1 MDLFGLIHIFDP
13 ITALLGDHDSHHAIH
28 DGHHHDGHH
37 HDGHHHHGWLSG
49 EHYHSHHL
57 HHFDSDPISLLCADG
72 NGLHS
77 APEPSAFVTVQPT
90 IDPNH
95 PDVLSAHYTNWSDN
109 WVEILPVTHIDGD
122 AAQDFHSTVGLLRL
136 APHET
141 HMVNFPDLYND
152 HYRGDNP
159 DPMDRPHDII
169 LTLASDCFQRAF
181 SECYMNGPPSV
192 ERYNQCIKLAAEKC
206 K

>member
-13 ITALLGDHDSHHAIH
+13 ITALLGDHDSHHAI
-28 DGHHHDGHH
+28 HDGHH

-141 HMVNFPDLYND
+141 DTGVRLFPTCIFRML
-152 HYRGDNP
+152 HEWSTKRG
-159 DPMDRPHDII
+159 
-169 LTLASDCFQRAF
+169 TLQ
-181 SECYMNGPPSV
+181 SV
-192 ERYNQCIKLAAEKC
+192 HQIGGGKV
-206 K
+206 